1 MPLSMY
7 ALDKFVAQDL
17 SQLTGCR
24 ATGGFG
30 VPGLLI
36 VVEFL
41 RRSTGS
47 SASPAEGKNAALAF
61 ALIRRAEGV
70 VRIEDGAG
78 KVPYERSK
86 TAGQIQTGW
95 RGLKPS
101 LTVSVFE
108 DIPEMSSNRAQDSL
122 TKSKWWPQ
130 RDLFELT

>member
-1 MPLSMY
+1 VPS
-7 ALDKFVAQDL
+7 
-17 SQLTGCR
+17 

-41 RRSTGS
+41 RPQLDLPHPR
-47 SASPAEGKNAALAF
+47 PKEKAALAF

-70 VRIEDGAG
+70 VPIEDGAG

-86 TAGQIQTGW
+86 TAGRIQTGR

-101 LTVSVFE
+101 FTVSVFE

-122 TKSKWWPQ
+122 TKSNWWPQ